1 MIIKLAW
8 RNLWRNRLRTGIMLS
23 AMVFGLVGVVI
34 LMGFLS
40 SMYANMIENA
50 IAWQT
55 SHLQV
60 QRTGYIDNPDINDTL
75 IAPQALLQHLN
86 QQAEVAASSGRYLAE
101 GMVASAR
108 ATRGVRINGV
118 DADSEAA
125 VTPIASHI
133 LQGQWLDA
141 QGRHPVV
148 VSSKTAQR
156 LKLTLG
162 SKVVLTF
169 TDAHGEVSGAAF
181 RVRGLYRTPSSA
193 FDDNNLFVRI
203 DDLQALAGGQGIH
216 QIAIRLADK
225 DYRNIAALQALR
237 DALQQHTNPDNRIR
251 DWQQIQ
257 PLLASILAQSGT
269 SNAII
274 LAIYVIAMGFG
285 IVNIMLMSVFERT
298 REFGVLMAVGM
309 QKHKVFALIIAE
321 SSLLGLCGGV
331 IGIVVSMGVIALLS
345 YTGIALGN
353 LAEGLN
359 AFGVDTLLYPQVTP
373 AEYRF
378 IFLTVV
384 IASILAALYPAWHI
398 LKQRPVDAMAEKH

>member
-8 RNLWRNRLRTGIMLS
+8 RNLWRNRLRTGIMIS
-23 AMVFGLVGVVI
+23 AMVFGLVGVVV

-40 SMYANMIENA
+40 GMYANMIDNA

-60 QRTGYIDNPDINDTL
+60 QRSSYIDTPDIKDTL
-75 IAPQALLQHLN
+75 VAPAPLLEYLDQLP
-86 QQAEVAASSGRYLAE
+86 EVAATSGRYLAE

-108 ATRGVRINGV
+108 ATRGVRINGI
-118 DADSEAA
+118 DADREAA
-125 VTPIASHI
+125 VTPIAGHI
-133 LQGQWLDA
+133 LQGQWLDD

-148 VSSKTAQR
+148 VSRKTAQR
-156 LKLTLG
+156 LQLTIG

-169 TDAHGEVSGAAF
+169 TDAQGEVSGAAF
-181 RVRGLYRTPSSA
+181 RVRGLYHTPSST

-203 DDLQALAGGQGIH
+203 EDLQALAGGQGVH
-216 QIAIRLADK
+216 EIAVRLVDN
-225 DYRNIAALQALR
+225 DYRQIAALQALR
-237 DALQQHTNPDNRIR
+237 DRLQQHTAPDNRVR

-274 LAIYVIAMGFG
+274 LAIYVVAMGFG
-285 IVNIMLMSVFERT
+285 IINIMLMSVFERT

-309 QKHKVFALIIAE
+309 QKHKVFSLIIAE
-321 SSLLGLCGGV
+321 STLLGGCGGL
-331 IGIVVSMGVIALLS
+331 IGVGVSMAVIALLS
-345 YTGIALGN
+345 YTGIPLGD

-359 AFGVDTLLYPQVTP
+359 AFGVDTLLYPHVTP
-373 AEYRF
+373 TEYGF

-384 IASILAALYPAWHI
+384 GASLLAALYPARHI